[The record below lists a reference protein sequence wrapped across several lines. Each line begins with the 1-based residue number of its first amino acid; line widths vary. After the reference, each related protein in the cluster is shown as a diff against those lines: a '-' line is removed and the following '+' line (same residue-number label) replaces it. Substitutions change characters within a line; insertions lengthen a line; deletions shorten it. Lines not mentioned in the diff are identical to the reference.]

1 MKYDSDLTD
10 SQWEVI
16 AKIFDDKDI
25 SRKRKHLLKEI
36 VDAILYLSKSG
47 AQWRLLP
54 NDFSKWQLV
63 YYYFRTWKAKGL
75 VQRIHDSLRELLR
88 LKRGRQ
94 ATPSLGILDSQS
106 VKTASMTKKKGI
118 DANKK
123 VSGRKRFIATDTL
136 GLLMAVVLTSA
147 NTGEREG
154 ARLVF
159 KELQGKFPR
168 LAKILAD
175 QGFDGKEF
183 FAWVF
188 SSFGWVLEIVA
199 KVAGIGGFQVIPK
212 RWIVERTFG
221 WFGYQRRLA
230 KDYEEKEEHS
240 VAFIQWCMIRLMVIK
255 LAH

>member
-47 AQWRLLP
+47 TQWRLLP

-63 YYYFRTWKAKGL
+63 YYYFRTWSAKGL
-75 VQRIHDSLRELLR
+75 VQRIHDTIRELLR

-94 ATPSLGILDSQS
+94 ASPSLGILDSQS

-123 VSGRKRFIATDTL
+123 VSGRKRFIVTDVL

-154 ARLVF
+154 AKLAF

-168 LAKILAD
+168 LTKILAD

-183 FAWVF
+183 FAFVL
-188 SSFGWVLEIVA
+188 SSFGWVLEVVA

-240 VAFIQWCMIRLMVIK
+240 VAFIQWSMIRLMVIK